1 MDVMAD
7 GTEQVFQ
14 ASDLGNKRVEVLEA
28 ARNGLARVRDKDG
41 TSLVMMPE
49 RELLLLEKM
58 KRGWRIYMT
67 LERLLQRSELPRAS
81 ELGEHAWLRHFDRD
95 DLQEFSDELHEV
107 IVAADADRDAAI
119 LDECL
124 RAWRETA
131 RQLED
136 PLRRSIL
143 LRSFNPK
150 DYVEASKPEGDQ

>member
-1 MDVMAD
+1 MTD

-49 RELLLLEKM
+49 RELLLLQKV

-95 DLQEFSDELHEV
+95 DLQELSDELHEV
-107 IVAADADRDAAI
+107 IVAADADGDAAI

-143 LRSFNPK
+143 LGPFNPK
-150 DYVEASKPEGDQ
+150 DYVEASKPHGEQ

>member
-1 MDVMAD
+1 MSD
-7 GTEQVFQ
+7 GTEHVFQ

-41 TSLVMMPE
+41 TSLVMLPE
-49 RELLLLEKM
+49 RELLLLQKV
-58 KRGWRIYMT
+58 KKGWQTYMT
-67 LERLLQRSELPRAS
+67 LEKLLQRSELPRTS

-107 IVAADADRDAAI
+107 IVAADADGDAAI

-124 RAWRETA
+124 RAWRTTA

-143 LRSFNPK
+143 LGPVNRE
-150 DYVEASKPEGDQ
+150 DYVEASEPNGEQ